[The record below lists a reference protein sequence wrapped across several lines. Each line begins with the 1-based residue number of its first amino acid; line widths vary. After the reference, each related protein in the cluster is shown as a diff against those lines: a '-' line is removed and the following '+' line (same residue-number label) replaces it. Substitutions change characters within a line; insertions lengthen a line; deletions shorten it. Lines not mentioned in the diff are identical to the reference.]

1 MLLCTVILLLDCRDE
16 KDKDGLTVHAI
27 NNQCFISDV
36 FILLFEG
43 GFEDG
48 AKQYAVRTC
57 CYYYFLTSEEKL
69 QKEMN
74 EYLRRSSD
82 KDKDIFPMEAMEVKA
97 LSKLL
102 NEGFR

>member
-1 MLLCTVILLLDCRDE
+1 
-16 KDKDGLTVHAI
+16 
-27 NNQCFISDV
+27 
-36 FILLFEG
+36 
-43 GFEDG
+43 
-48 AKQYAVRTC
+48 
-57 CYYYFLTSEEKL
+57 
-69 QKEMN
+69 MN

>member
-1 MLLCTVILLLDCRDE
+1 MEEDCQKAQEEYWEELRDE

-48 AKQYAVRTC
+48 AKQYA
-57 CYYYFLTSEEKL
+57 
-69 QKEMN
+69 KEMN

-97 LSKLL
+97 LRDKCYFSCILDL
-102 NEGFR
+102 GQIFSMP